1 MTKRLN
7 EWFNKNIYYIFSFFF
22 LLLFISCWKLQVFF
36 RNGFWFCARY
46 AMHRFL
52 WNKSNDYDE
61 EKKTSFWFYLIFFF
75 TSRCSFLHICK
86 LHADC
91 AQANAL
97 SLSIWFYR
105 YKRFLLLL
113 EFSFENCAQSI
124 NCLIL
129 IACLHSTVCLWWV
142 LLFLFFFPSFS
153 VNFLVLLF
161 SFKRKHNNNKHIH
174 NKCIYNTTRKGKHC
188 WDFSAFSLWFS
199 AIRSSLEL

>member
-1 MTKRLN
+1 MTKHLN
-7 EWFNKNIYYIFSFFF
+7 EWFNKNIYYIFS
-22 LLLFISCWKLQVFF
+22 LLFFCYCLFRVENSSVFQK
-36 RNGFWFCARY
+36 WFLILRSLCFASI
-46 AMHRFL
+46 L
-52 WNKSNDYDE
+52 WNKSNDYDK

-86 LHADC
+86 LHANW
-91 AQANAL
+91 AQAN
-97 SLSIWFYR
+97 SLSFFIWFYR

-129 IACLHSTVCLWWV
+129 IACTVPFAFDECFCFCFSFHH
-142 LLFLFFFPSFS
+142 FLSI
-153 VNFLVLLF
+153 FLVLLF
-161 SFKRKHNNNKHIH
+161 SIKWKHNNNKHIH